1 MFFRSLCG
9 SRDIAGLCGDIWA
22 WLDRAW
28 SCDIGG
34 YTDIYMYWN
43 EWKANDG
50 PMLREDDM
58 RGMGMA
64 AAPPT

>member
-1 MFFRSLCG
+1 MCR
-9 SRDIAGLCGDIWA
+9 
-22 WLDRAW
+22 
-28 SCDIGG
+28 
-34 YTDIYMYWN
+34 N

-50 PMLREDDM
+50 PMLKEDDM